1 MSAHAT
7 PAVTRPR
14 GTGDRILRGVILVL
28 LVLVGLV
35 VGAIAGLFVADWL
48 GWLPKFSFC

>member
-1 MSAHAT
+1 MSGRL
-7 PAVTRPR
+7 PPVDPPR
-14 GTGDRILRGVILVL
+14 SMADRIARVVMIVS

-48 GWLPKFSFC
+48 GWVPTFNLC